1 MPWTAQQQAEAD
13 AEVAAFIIEFDE
25 KWLAW
30 RAAIQS
36 GVPTASTG
44 QAAVE
49 DVVRR
54 WQQSL
59 AQLKG
64 QSDIIMS
71 NDNTMDELGQLAV
84 QVAEEKNTLRKLR
97 SEAGTRTDQADSVNP
112 KSRASPYTNLLGL
125 DRVFRSSTRFGILIA
140 SIVFGVLA
148 LGTLGFLIYRIVI
161 SGEIIPTSY
170 ISSSGGARTNS
181 ISKG

>member
-1 MPWTAQQQAEAD
+1 MPWTAQQQVEAEAE
-13 AEVAAFIIEFDE
+13 AAAFMMEFDE

-71 NDNTMDELGQLAV
+71 NENTMDELGQLAV
-84 QVAEEKNTLRKLR
+84 QVSEEKNTLRKLR
-97 SEAGTRTDQADSVNP
+97 SEAGTRADQADSVNP
-112 KSRASPYTNLLGL
+112 KVRASPYTNLLGL
-125 DRVFRSSTRFGILIA
+125 ERTFRSSTRFGILIA

-148 LGTLGFLIYRIVI
+148 LGTLGFLIYQIV
-161 SGEIIPTSY
+161 STGEIIPPSY
-170 ISSSGGARTNS
+170 IQGGSGRTKS